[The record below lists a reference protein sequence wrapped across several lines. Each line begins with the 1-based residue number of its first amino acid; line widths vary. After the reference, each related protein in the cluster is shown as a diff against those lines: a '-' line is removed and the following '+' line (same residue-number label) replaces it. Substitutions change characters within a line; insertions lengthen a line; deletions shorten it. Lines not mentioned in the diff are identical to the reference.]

1 MGTGREEGA
10 RGRGQIGALHWQM
23 KEIGVY
29 PQEVVHPKIPRVVS
43 LGSRGHVR
51 KRGPS
56 GWSQVILKTGII
68 VSYPEIRWAVV
79 GGAEGTQMGNKVEG
93 GVKIVR
99 CLTDG
104 GGGGAARVTRWF
116 WAQGMIRSE
125 WWCPSLGQEARCG
138 WRRHGEGTR
147 GCERVCTGCAR
158 RRGIFSRHG
167 YCPEISLAHP
177 LN

>member
-104 GGGGAARVTRWF
+104 GGGG
-116 WAQGMIRSE
+116 GGKSN
-125 WWCPSLGQEARCG
+125 SLVLGAGDDQVGVVVPVAGTGSAVRLEEA
-138 WRRHGEGTR
+138 W
-147 GCERVCTGCAR
+147 
-158 RRGIFSRHG
+158 
-167 YCPEISLAHP
+167 
-177 LN
+177 